1 MNRIA
6 TSIIL
11 FIVGFDLWMLTTALP
26 LTEPMREGWDRPV
39 YWQIGLPL
47 VFAAQVVVAVLS
59 TEKITIA
66 PLFVLLGH
74 AVAMVFIAPWGTQIS
89 LLPLALIIIG
99 LPVYLLLL
107 LAAFIGQIV
116 RRRTGL
122 GSSSAR

>member
-6 TSIIL
+6 ASIVL
-11 FIVGFDLWMLTTALP
+11 FIAGFDLWMLTSALP

-47 VFAAQVVVAVLS
+47 VFAVQVVVAMFS
-59 TEKITIA
+59 QEKITIA

-89 LLPLALIIIG
+89 LLPLAVIIIG

>member
-1 MNRIA
+1 MFSR
-6 TSIIL
+6 
-11 FIVGFDLWMLTTALP
+11 
-26 LTEPMREGWDRPV
+26 
-39 YWQIGLPL
+39 
-47 VFAAQVVVAVLS
+47 
-59 TEKITIA
+59 EKITIA

-89 LLPLALIIIG
+89 LLPLAVIIIG